1 MQASYISKEK
11 ISMINFPLTSVYLDS
26 VDSTNS
32 YLKRIIKEGGLISG
46 MSVMAKVQTAGRG
59 RLGRS
64 WLSFEGDTLCMSIAV
79 KNEYRE
85 GFTLLAALAVYEA
98 LKPFCIGK
106 ALQVKWPNDIICEN
120 KKLCGILCERISEY
134 TVIGI
139 GINVNSKSFPA
150 EIENKA
156 TSLCLLSGETFDM
169 KGVFKAVNKAF
180 EDVIKK
186 YNFTFTKEAKAEY
199 EKLCANIGKDVSA
212 ANHSGVAVGVGED
225 GSLLIKVNDE
235 IVGISSGEVAVH
247 SIY

>member
-1 MQASYISKEK
+1 
-11 ISMINFPLTSVYLDS
+11 MINFPLTTVYLDS

-32 YLKRIIKEGGLISG
+32 YLKRIIKDNELISG
-46 MSVMAKVQTAGRG
+46 MSVMTKVQTAGRG

-64 WLSFEGDTLCMSIAV
+64 WLSVEGDTLCMSIAV

-98 LKPFCIGK
+98 LKPFCKGK

-120 KKLCGILCERISEY
+120 KKLCGILCERVSEY

-156 TSLCLLSGETFDM
+156 TSLYLLSGERFDV
-169 KGVFKAVNKAF
+169 KDVFKAVNKAF

-186 YNFTFTKEAKAEY
+186 YNFTFTKEAKTEY
-199 EKLCANIGKDVSA
+199 EKLCANIGRQVSSLK
-212 ANHSGVAVGVGED
+212 HTGEAVGVGED
-225 GSLLIKVNDE
+225 GSLLLKTEDSLVF
-235 IVGISSGEVAVH
+235 ISSGEVAVH
-247 SIY
+247 GIY